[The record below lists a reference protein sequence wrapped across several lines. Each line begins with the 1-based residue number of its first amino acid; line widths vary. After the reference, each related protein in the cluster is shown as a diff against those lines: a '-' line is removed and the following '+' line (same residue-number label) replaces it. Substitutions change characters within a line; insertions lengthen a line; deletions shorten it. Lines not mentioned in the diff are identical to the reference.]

1 MTAKVLLVDDEV
13 NVLHSIRRGL
23 RGRFEVDLAEGGLAA
38 LQRIRN
44 NGPYAVVVS
53 DMQMPQ
59 VTGLQVLSEAR
70 RLSPDTV
77 RVMLTGNADQ
87 RTASAAVNEGEIFRF
102 LNKPCSTDDLTQT
115 LNAAIRQYD
124 RVTTEKHILSKTLTG
139 SVGLITEVLSLVN
152 PTAFGKA
159 GRFRLLAKKICEKL
173 NVDDAWQIEVAA
185 MLAPVGC
192 VAVPDLVLQKASKG
206 QPLTAEERN
215 LLDQAPKVGAQLVS
229 KIPRLEL
236 ISEMIAKQSEVPKSV
251 AEYPGPG
258 PYTDPAQRV
267 AFGGFILRLLNDFDD
282 LAEKGSMLDAVRGLQ
297 GNKNSIHPP
306 QLLQLIEEL
315 TVGKLERRMVTVKE
329 LREKMILEENVLTN
343 TGDILIAKGNEVT
356 SSLIQRLIAF
366 EQTAAGVRQPILVTT
381 NVKP

>member
-124 RVTTEKHILSKTLTG
+124 R
-139 SVGLITEVLSLVN
+139 
-152 PTAFGKA
+152 
-159 GRFRLLAKKICEKL
+159 
-173 NVDDAWQIEVAA
+173 
-185 MLAPVGC
+185 
-192 VAVPDLVLQKASKG
+192 
-206 QPLTAEERN
+206 
-215 LLDQAPKVGAQLVS
+215 
-229 KIPRLEL
+229 
-236 ISEMIAKQSEVPKSV
+236 
-251 AEYPGPG
+251 
-258 PYTDPAQRV
+258 
-267 AFGGFILRLLNDFDD
+267 
-282 LAEKGSMLDAVRGLQ
+282 
-297 GNKNSIHPP
+297 
-306 QLLQLIEEL
+306 
-315 TVGKLERRMVTVKE
+315 
-329 LREKMILEENVLTN
+329 
-343 TGDILIAKGNEVT
+343 
-356 SSLIQRLIAF
+356 
-366 EQTAAGVRQPILVTT
+366 
-381 NVKP
+381 